1 MDTRTPLI
9 VVSGLHGPTDRAAR
23 ALLRPGTV
31 VVHHDLGHIDEAVVR
46 RTVTTVDGEQLDV
59 LELAHGCISCTLR
72 EDLLPLLRRLHT
84 RSSVDRIVLHLD
96 PQLEP
101 EALCWAV
108 EHVVVAGVVG
118 QIDGPAARDV
128 RVEAVVT
135 CLDAQTWLDDATGDV
150 DLRPGTDD
158 DRTVAQVVVNDV
170 FVAATGADDALGRFD
185 SERIVLDYPW
195 IAGQPYLVSLLTSTG
210 LAIEHEIPAAAP
222 TPTPGPRF
230 FGLMA
235 LLGTYVGIIPVLLG
249 MLLLPVL
256 RRARPALVQFALAVT
271 VGLLAFLAFDA
282 TAEGIELSTA
292 TGGAFGGPALVGVG
306 ATLSFLTLTGVDRYL
321 RARRKRA
328 GTADASAL
336 RLAAMIAL
344 GIGLHNLG
352 EGLAIGS
359 AYAVGELALGAFLVI
374 GFTLHN
380 TTEGLAIVAPL
391 TRERTSVPALLGL
404 GLLAGAPAVL
414 GAVLG
419 ATVVNTDVSALLLGV
434 GAGAIIQVIVQIAPT
449 LRAGRP
455 GAAPVVL
462 AGIGAGLTL
471 MYLTGLA
478 VPA

>member
-1 MDTRTPLI
+1 MTPNP
-9 VVSGLHGPTDRAAR
+9 HPTPAAT
-23 ALLRPGTV
+23 G
-31 VVHHDLGHIDEAVVR
+31 
-46 RTVTTVDGEQLDV
+46 
-59 LELAHGCISCTLR
+59 
-72 EDLLPLLRRLHT
+72 
-84 RSSVDRIVLHLD
+84 DRIESSD
-96 PQLEP
+96 SGDTGTAPEP
-101 EALCWAV
+101 AAPAGGRGRWIPG
-108 EHVVVAGVVG
+108 AGVVAIILAALTLLALVAG
-118 QIDGPAARDV
+118 QTLPERSGPPLENIA
-128 RVEAVVT
+128 VERTVLEPGRIILT
-135 CLDAQTWLDDATGDV
+135 
-150 DLRPGTDD
+150 LRNVGPDPV
-158 DRTVAQVVVNDV
+158 TVAQVVVNDV

-449 LRAGRP
+449 LRAGRAA
-455 GAAPVVL
+455 AAPVVL